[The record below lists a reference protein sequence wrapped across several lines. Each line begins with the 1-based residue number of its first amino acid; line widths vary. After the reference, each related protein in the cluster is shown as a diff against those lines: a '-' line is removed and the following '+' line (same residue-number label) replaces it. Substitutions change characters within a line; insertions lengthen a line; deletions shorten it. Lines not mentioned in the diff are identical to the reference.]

1 MKKKFALKLTVTLL
15 SLALGLPATCTSS
28 HAQQAPTTPPSLPQ
42 QENTSPQRPQPERR
56 GVMGAIFG
64 QPPRSQRGNEQ
75 APQISP
81 TPPTSPS
88 TMATTNT
95 PPAPQ
100 PRAGAERLEPDER
113 NATRT
118 DIPANT
124 QANRSESMTEEERSV
139 LPYYNNFLSSY
150 RLGPED
156 VISIT
161 VFNQER
167 YSRPNITIP
176 PDGFISHQ
184 LIPGGIFVVGKTRA
198 ELETELRT
206 RLDEFIIDPI
216 VTVSLDRA
224 ASARYFVVG
233 EVRTPGVR
241 TMTRRLTVLEAL
253 AEAGGVLGSGSRS
266 NIAILRLQPD
276 GRLMPIPVNVRDIER
291 GRLAATNF
299 HLVPGDTIVVPT
311 NRMARIQGYLG
322 LAQILSFARM
332 FGGF

>member
-1 MKKKFALKLTVTLL
+1 MKTRFAPQLIVAAL
-15 SLALGLPATCTSS
+15 SLVLALPATCTHSF
-28 HAQQAPTTPPSLPQ
+28 AQQATPP
-42 QENTSPQRPQPERR
+42 QESTASPSRPPRERR
-56 GVMGAIFG
+56 GVLGTVFG
-64 QPPRSQRGNEQ
+64 QPPRAESNSEGES
-75 APQISP
+75 APQTAP
-81 TPPTSPS
+81 TPPPTTGTPTAPS
-88 TMATTNT
+88 S
-95 PPAPQ
+95 
-100 PRAGAERLEPDER
+100 RAGAERLEPDDR
-113 NATRT
+113 NTSRP
-118 DIPANT
+118 DVPANI
-124 QANRSESMTEEERSV
+124 QANRSASVTEEERAV
-139 LPYYNNFLSSY
+139 LPYYNNFLTSY

-176 PDGFISHQ
+176 PTGVISHQ
-184 LIPGGIFVVGKTRA
+184 LIPGGVSVVGKTTT
-198 ELETELRT
+198 ELEDELKA

-224 ASARYFVVG
+224 ASARYFVLG

-241 TMTRRLTVLEAL
+241 PMTRRLNVLEAL

-266 NIAILRLQPD
+266 NVAILRLQPD
-276 GRLMPIPVNVRDIER
+276 GTLQAIPVNVRDIER
-291 GRLAATNF
+291 GRVPVTNY
-299 HLVPGDTIVVPT
+299 HLGPGDTIVVPT